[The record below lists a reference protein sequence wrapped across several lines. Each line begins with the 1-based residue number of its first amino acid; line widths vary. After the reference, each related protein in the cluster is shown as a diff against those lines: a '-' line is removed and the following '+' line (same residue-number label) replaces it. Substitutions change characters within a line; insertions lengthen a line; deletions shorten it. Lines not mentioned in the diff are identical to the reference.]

1 MDLDLLEGYSSGASD
16 SSPEEPEKKTGK
28 ASSAKKASK
37 KKMVK
42 PTKPWPNKAGTAKSR
57 EVVVRSL
64 DGELVT
70 GDLVRSTEEI
80 ISQTPNEVAQRFIT
94 EPTRNSV
101 DASRALGILQ
111 STRVKDLALAEEAM
125 TEVTE
130 RLRNVTGKKGLL
142 ARIPIFGKML
152 QKKVDG
158 NQSLDACIA
167 SVLGEFEEARLQLEQ
182 GIADIQEIQNS
193 AFTSNEALNQSIEI
207 MEQEL
212 LALREAFEDT
222 PIESAR
228 ERRRLA
234 TLLASY
240 ERMLA
245 NAKSIVVVNLG
256 TIEQCGNQLDVR
268 QELSISMETEGP
280 VIASIVYQQF
290 GLLATNNQTAK
301 TAQVHDALHGLIN
314 TVIVTNAKETSE
326 NAQLVAKLTSG
337 TIVTEKTITETV
349 KTLTDMRGKIQAI
362 VRQSVLDARKTAAAA
377 EAGIKVLEGC
387 GADTLLESDSK
398 SYKRI
403 GFSRK

>member
-1 MDLDLLEGYSSGASD
+1 MALNEKNLCGK
-16 SSPEEPEKKTGK
+16 KKTGRTG
-28 ASSAKKASK
+28 SSRQVA
-37 KKMVK
+37 
-42 PTKPWPNKAGTAKSR
+42 
-57 EVVVRSL
+57 VVRSSG
-64 DGELVT
+64 GELVT

-80 ISQTPNEVAQRFIT
+80 IAQTPNEVAQRFIT

-101 DASRALGILQ
+101 EASRALGVLQ
-111 STRVKDLALAEEAM
+111 SMRVKDLALAEEAM

-130 RLRNVTGKKGLL
+130 RLRNVTGKKGLI
-142 ARIPIFGKML
+142 ARIPIFGKIL

-182 GIADIQEIQNS
+182 GIEDIQEIQS
-193 AFTSNEALNQSIEI
+193 GAFGSNEALKQSIAT
-207 MEQEL
+207 MEKEFV
-212 LALREAFEDT
+212 ALTEAFQNIPQEND
-222 PIESAR
+222 R

-234 TLLASY
+234 MLLASY
-240 ERMLA
+240 ERMLS

-268 QELSISMETEGP
+268 QELATSMKTEGP
-280 VIASIVYQQF
+280 VIASIAYQQF
-290 GLLATNNQTAK
+290 GLLATNRQTAK
-301 TAQVHDALHGLIN
+301 TAQVHDALRDVIN
-314 TVIVTNAKETSE
+314 TVIVANAKETSE

-337 TIVTEKTITETV
+337 TIVTEKTITDTV

-387 GADTLLESDSK
+387 GAEALLESDSSK
-398 SYKRI
+398 LLNRPNVKRAS
-403 GFSRK
+403 SRRVIMTPSLDFKIE